1 VRHVIEGFLLV
12 LTLVS
17 ALGCGLVAGFFFAFS
32 TCVMKA
38 LARRPPAQGIAAMQS
53 INVVVINPLVMGA
66 LFGTA
71 LACAV
76 LVVASVIEWGEPYAV
91 YLLVGGLLYL
101 VGTILVTIVYHVPR
115 NDALGT
121 VDPNSADAE
130 RHWRRYA
137 KSWTAWNHVRTVG
150 ALAAAALL
158 TVALRVS

>member
-1 VRHVIEGFLLV
+1 MIDGFLLV
-12 LTLVS
+12 LTLLT

-38 LARRPPAQGIAAMQS
+38 LARLPAAQGIAAMQS

-71 LACAV
+71 VASVV

-91 YLLVGGLLYL
+91 YLLIGGLLYL
-101 VGTILVTIVYHVPR
+101 VGTILTTIAYHVPR
-115 NDALGT
+115 NDALAT
-121 VDPNSADAE
+121 VDPVSAEAE
-130 RHWRRYA
+130 RHWARYV
-137 KSWTAWNHVRTVG
+137 KGWTAWNHVRTVG
-150 ALAAAALL
+150 ALASAVLL